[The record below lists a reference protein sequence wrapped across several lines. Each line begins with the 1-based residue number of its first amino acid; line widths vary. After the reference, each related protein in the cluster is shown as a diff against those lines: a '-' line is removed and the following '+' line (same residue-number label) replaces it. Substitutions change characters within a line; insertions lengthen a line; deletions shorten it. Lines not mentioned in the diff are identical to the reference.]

1 MARDAAG
8 GVGGAH
14 RNGADGTMRH
24 EPRHALRDNCRRVP
38 CGTTMLSVLATVLY
52 MWLLLERSGR

>member
-52 MWLLLERSGR
+52 MQLLL